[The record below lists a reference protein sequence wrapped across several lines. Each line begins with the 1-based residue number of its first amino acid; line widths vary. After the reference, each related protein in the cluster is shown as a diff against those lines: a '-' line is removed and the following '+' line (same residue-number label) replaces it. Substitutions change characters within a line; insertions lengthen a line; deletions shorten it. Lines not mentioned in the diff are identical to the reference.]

1 VWVKRLA
8 KFIRSVIPADPTQLL
23 LLAGAVCLTFSPHLK
38 FWPPAFVTQPDHRTQ
53 LLIEQTGPLR
63 IFFVWF
69 VMFSGMAAY
78 LVCFWPGSR
87 PIRRILLWVFAPAI
101 VGSGFILAQIFWFTQ
116 HTTSVLQSS
125 RHVKQSVN
133 LFDWTR
139 WISLPGFF
147 FCFTG
152 LLLIAIY
159 TSRLAFGI
167 ARLPL
172 SLPDSPSSEAT
183 DSAHWRQ
190 LQYVI

>member
-1 VWVKRLA
+1 VKRLA

-23 LLAGAVCLTFSPHLK
+23 LLAGAICLTFSPHLK
-38 FWPPAFVTQPDHRTQ
+38 FWPPAFVTQPDHPTQ

-69 VMFSGMAAY
+69 VMF
-78 LVCFWPGSR
+78 
-87 PIRRILLWVFAPAI
+87 
-101 VGSGFILAQIFWFTQ
+101 
-116 HTTSVLQSS
+116 
-125 RHVKQSVN
+125 
-133 LFDWTR
+133 
-139 WISLPGFF
+139 
-147 FCFTG
+147 
-152 LLLIAIY
+152 LLIAIY